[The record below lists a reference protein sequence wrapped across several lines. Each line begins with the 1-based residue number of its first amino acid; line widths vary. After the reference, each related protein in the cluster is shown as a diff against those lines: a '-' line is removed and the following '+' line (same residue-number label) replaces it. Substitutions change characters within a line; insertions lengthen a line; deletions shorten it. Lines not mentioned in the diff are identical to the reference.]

1 MPAAALKKG
10 YILGAWKIP
19 RPISRALPKKEDM
32 LEVFT
37 LLHVLISV
45 LGICAGFGVVA
56 AMPNGNLRHP
66 WTGVFLGATLA
77 TSLTGFLF
85 HFKGFTPALAFG
97 VISTIVLA
105 SAIFALKAKRL
116 EGSWRKTYVIN
127 ALIAQYLN
135 TFVLIAQLFQK
146 VPELKALAPT
156 QQEPAFGITQG
167 LLLAVFVW
175 LGFASVKGTKLK
187 TA

>member
-1 MPAAALKKG
+1 
-10 YILGAWKIP
+10 
-19 RPISRALPKKEDM
+19 
-32 LEVFT
+32 
-37 LLHVLISV
+37 
-45 LGICAGFGVVA
+45 VA
-56 AMPNGNLRHP
+56 AMLGGNLRHP
-66 WTGVFLGATLA
+66 WTSVFLGATLA

-85 HFKGFTPALAFG
+85 PMDKGFTPALAFG

-105 SAIFALKAKRL
+105 LAIFALRVKRL

-156 QQEPAFGITQG
+156 QSEPAFGITQG

-175 LGFASVKGTKLK
+175 LGFAAVKGTRQVK

>member
-1 MPAAALKKG
+1 MPEA
-10 YILGAWKIP
+10 
-19 RPISRALPKKEDM
+19 
-32 LEVFT
+32 FT
-37 LLHVLISV
+37 LLHVLISL
-45 LGICAGFGVVA
+45 LGIAAGFGVVA
-56 AMPNGNLRHP
+56 AMPVGNLRHP

-85 HFKGFTPALAFG
+85 PFKGFTPALAFG
-97 VISTIVLA
+97 VISTVVLA
-105 SAIFALKAKRL
+105 LAIFALRVKRL

-156 QQEPAFGITQG
+156 QREPAFGITQG

-175 LGFASVKGTKLK
+175 LGLAAAKGTRQVK